1 MASSSIKDNIIKS
14 PTDDNNSTPVVNT
27 SVAFADPSGS
37 SSSNTTSKD
46 GQFPLHLIPFIPDEP
61 IYKGVEPMYK
71 DGKLHS
77 SLSHNEKK
85 TLRPLQDKWF
95 NGKTTTEIALY
106 RDNLTI
112 ALTHY
117 QNVCYDYH
125 TYLRRQHSPIASSSL
140 PPTKGKKKQKGRAT
154 DPDFNIKQLQI
165 LEETMD
171 ESGLHLALTVRHNK
185 LYEPEY
191 VTHQAPRQLKRSATR
206 NFNSDLHYNLHMR
219 KRFHHFT
226 EDSALVTNFCSN

>member
-1 MASSSIKDNIIKS
+1 MASSSIEDNIIKS

-27 SVAFADPSGS
+27 SLSPCIRMASYI
-37 SSSNTTSKD
+37 
-46 GQFPLHLIPFIPDEP
+46 LRYLIM
-61 IYKGVEPMYK
+61 KR
-71 DGKLHS
+71 
-77 SLSHNEKK
+77 K

-226 EDSALVTNFCSN
+226 EDSALVTNFVRTNNFILLDALPLFIFIDILVPFFTTL

>member
-1 MASSSIKDNIIKS
+1 MASSSIEDNIIKS
-14 PTDDNNSTPVVNT
+14 LTDDNNSTPVVNT

-61 IYKGVEPMYK
+61 IYKGGLTYSKLSKK
-71 DGKLHS
+71 D
-77 SLSHNEKK
+77 KK
-85 TLRPLQDKWF
+85 NLQPLKF

-112 ALTHY
+112 TLTHY

-206 NFNSDLHYNLHMR
+206 NFNLDLHYNLHMR